1 MGFGFAQKQKH
12 KLVLWPKVREGPKAH
27 FVSLK
32 TVLLEILCSPVGPD
46 VDSFVGLVLADVG
59 QLGIGQVLEAVQ
71 RRRALPGHS
80 VGQDVAGDIPAV
92 RVRLVGL
99 ERLLD
104 RFLAAAAEAAEIGQA
119 SEGRDVLSAEL
130 EVFPEPVGRRHVGP
144 VRAGDLQV

>member
-1 MGFGFAQKQKH
+1 M
-12 KLVLWPKVREGPKAH
+12 
-27 FVSLK
+27 
-32 TVLLEILCSPVGPD
+32 
-46 VDSFVGLVLADVG
+46 DSFVGLVLADVG

-130 EVFPEPVGRRHVGP
+130 EVLPEPVGRRHVGP